1 MEERLSPT
9 LPKSLYMLAQGALG
23 NPATL
28 PFSRIEAEE
37 GSGSV
42 CLRDRELAVPLLN
55 SDVRQPQSLSCFM
68 QGFLSGTN
76 QFSFGGLTRSHTSR
90 GEPQ

>member
-1 MEERLSPT
+1 
-9 LPKSLYMLAQGALG
+9 MLAQGALG

-28 PFSRIEAEE
+28 PFSRLEAEE

-42 CLRDRELAVPLLN
+42 CLHDRELTVPLLN
-55 SDVRQPQSLSCFM
+55 SDVRQPQRLSCFM
-68 QGFLSGTN
+68 QGFLTGTSR
-76 QFSFGGLTRSHTSR
+76 FSFQGLTRPNTSR